1 MATQRTKTKDATNKA
16 SQKVKAQA
24 VAVEKSRGGR
34 PPLPEGERLIQRSV
48 RMSAEQWEKID
59 NNGGLEWLRQV
70 IDAQ

>member
-1 MATQRTKTKDATNKA
+1 MATQKTKAKAATKKA
-16 SQKVKAQA
+16 PTKVEAQP

-34 PPLPEGERLIQRSV
+34 PPLPEGQKLVQRSI

-59 NNGGLEWLRQV
+59 QNGGLEWLRQV